1 MASSGMAVLPSLR
14 IGVTSTGS
22 HLMGAY
28 IVSASCVLGWES
40 ALGYICGG
48 KDILHRLGDFR
59 TNAVT
64 LNQSDGVFS
73 LFKNC
78 C

>member
-1 MASSGMAVLPSLR
+1 
-14 IGVTSTGS
+14 
-22 HLMGAY
+22 MGAY